1 MFLECISID
10 KLNNNMK
17 VFVFGGDHHNTIG
30 VVRCIAQ
37 ANYEAEIYVI
47 VSANKNNCLSK
58 TCKYVTRLFIVA
70 SQQEGLDVLLNN
82 CSIQEKHVLIC
93 CSDGSAEIID
103 NHLDELKPFY
113 HLQNAKSEAGR
124 IVFYMDKRHITELAE
139 KCGFTIPAS
148 YVMNTERPVPKTIN
162 YPCLTKPL
170 VSIEGHKSDI
180 ITCINENALTDA
192 LKSIKAGGC
201 KAVQIQQYIDK
212 EYELSIVGC
221 SLNGGEQLVL
231 PGIIRK
237 IREYPVKRGSSSF
250 AVMLPWTMYKFD
262 LDPVYKIMR
271 ELGYTGLFSIEFL
284 HCKNKDYFLEVN
296 LRNDGNGAVS
306 SAGGVNLPGILLN
319 SFLGKDIK
327 EHKKVI
333 DNPVYFMREE
343 FDFIHIFERRLS
355 LLNWIKDFKRTNF
368 FLLYDKNDKGP
379 FKKRRMS
386 IIKRII
392 KLLIGRRV

>member
-1 MFLECISID
+1 
-10 KLNNNMK
+10 
-17 VFVFGGDHHNTIG
+17 
-30 VVRCIAQ
+30 
-37 ANYEAEIYVI
+37 
-47 VSANKNNCLSK
+47 
-58 TCKYVTRLFIVA
+58 
-70 SQQEGLDVLLNN
+70 
-82 CSIQEKHVLIC
+82 
-93 CSDGSAEIID
+93 
-103 NHLDELKPFY
+103 
-113 HLQNAKSEAGR
+113 
-124 IVFYMDKRHITELAE
+124 
-139 KCGFTIPAS
+139 
-148 YVMNTERPVPKTIN
+148 
-162 YPCLTKPL
+162 
-170 VSIEGHKSDI
+170 
-180 ITCINENALTDA
+180 
-192 LKSIKAGGC
+192 
-201 KAVQIQQYIDK
+201 
-212 EYELSIVGC
+212 
-221 SLNGGEQLVL
+221 
-231 PGIIRK
+231 
-237 IREYPVKRGSSSF
+237 
-250 AVMLPWTMYKFD
+250 MLPWTMYKFD

>member
-1 MFLECISID
+1 
-10 KLNNNMK
+10 MK

-47 VSANKNNCLSK
+47 VRANKNNCLSK

-93 CSDGSAEIID
+93 CSDGAAEIVD

-139 KCGFTIPAS
+139 KCGFIIPTS
-148 YVMNTERPVPKTIN
+148 FVTNTERPTLTNIT

-170 VSIEGHKSDI
+170 VSIEGH
-180 ITCINENALTDA
+180 ITCINKDALTEA
-192 LKSIKAGGC
+192 LKTIKAGGC
-201 KAVQIQQYIDK
+201 NAVQIQQYIDK

-221 SLNGGEQLVL
+221 SLNGGKELVL
-231 PGIIRK
+231 PGIIK
-237 IREYPVKRGSSSF
+237 KLREYPVKRGSSSF
-250 AVMLPWTMYKFD
+250 AVMLPWTLYSFD
-262 LDPVYKIMR
+262 LKPIYIIMY
-271 ELGYTGLFSIEFL
+271 ELGYTGLFSIELL
-284 HCKNKDYFLEVN
+284 HCKDKDYFLEVN

-306 SAGGVNLPGILLN
+306 SVGGVNLPVILLN
-319 SFLGKDIK
+319 SFLGRDIK
-327 EHKKVI
+327 ENKKVI
-333 DNPVYFMREE
+333 EKPIYFMREE

-355 LLNWIKDFKRTNF
+355 LLNWIKDFRRTNF

>member
-1 MFLECISID
+1 
-10 KLNNNMK
+10 MK
-17 VFVFGGDHHNTIG
+17 IFVFGGDHHNTIG
-30 VVRCIAQ
+30 VIRCIAQ
-37 ANYEAEIYVI
+37 ANSEMEINAI
-47 VSANKNNCLSK
+47 VKANTDNCLTN
-58 TCKYVTRLFIVA
+58 TCKYVTKLYIVA
-70 SQQEGLDVLLNN
+70 SQQEGLEVLLSN
-82 CSIQEKHVLIC
+82 CSNKEKHVLIC
-93 CSDGSAEIID
+93 CSDGSAEIVD
-103 NHLDELKPFY
+103 NHLDELLPFY
-113 HLQNAKSEAGR
+113 HLQNAKSETGR
-124 IVFYMDKRHITELAE
+124 IIYYMDKEHITELAE
-139 KCGFTIPAS
+139 KCGFTIPTS
-148 YVMNTERPVPKTIN
+148 YVMNTESPIPKSIS

-170 VSIEGHKSDI
+170 VSIEGRKSDI
-180 ITCINENALTDA
+180 ITCIDENALTDA

-201 KAVQIQQYIDK
+201 KTVQIQQYIDK

-221 SLNGGEQLVL
+221 SLKGGVQLIL

-262 LDPVYKIMR
+262 LDPVYKIMC

-319 SFLGKDIK
+319 SFLGNDIK
-327 EHKKVI
+327 ENKKVI
-333 DNPVYFMREE
+333 DKPVYFMRDE
-343 FDFIHIFERRLS
+343 FDFIHVFEHRLS
-355 LLNWIKDFKRTNF
+355 LLNWIKDFRRTNF
-368 FLLYDKNDKGP
+368 FLLYDKKDKGP

-392 KLLIGRRV
+392 KLLIGRKE